1 MFAAIGGLL
10 KHDGRFL
17 FGSAVLVVM
26 LALALLSFAS
36 PYDPRAWTVVPND
49 LPPSFEHLLGTNSMG
64 QDVFWIM
71 THAIRGSLTVGI
83 LSVVMSRV
91 VAILVGLVAGYKGG
105 FADRALMSLN
115 DGFVVMPVLAIL
127 IFLGF
132 VLKESMNVFLLSA
145 LLALFGWAWDAR
157 LIRALTL
164 SLREREFTD
173 VAVFSGMSTF
183 RVVLGEYLPFA
194 VPLIL
199 ATTMTNMLFV
209 VQMEITLAVFG
220 LSSLELPTIGTSI
233 YWANQYQALFRGM
246 WWWIF
251 SPVAI
256 TIVLFVGL
264 YMLSTSVN
272 EFLDPRTRLERITLR
287 SEG

>member
-10 KHDGRFL
+10 RHDGRFL
-17 FGSAVLVVM
+17 FGFVVVLVM
-26 LALALLSFAS
+26 LVLALLSFVS
-36 PYDPRAWTVVPND
+36 PNDPRTWSVVPLD
-49 LPPSFEHLLGTNSMG
+49 LPPSLEHLLGTNSMG
-64 QDVFWIM
+64 QDVFWTM

-83 LSVVMSRV
+83 LSVIMSRA

-105 FADRALMSLN
+105 FVDRALMSLN

-132 VLKESMNVFLLSA
+132 VLKDSMNVFLLSG

-157 LIRALTL
+157 MIRALTL

-173 VAVFSGMSTF
+173 VAVFSGMSTI
-183 RVVLGEYLPFA
+183 RLVLGEYLPFA
-194 VPLIL
+194 IPLIL

-209 VQMEITLAVFG
+209 VQTEITLAVFG
-220 LSSLELPTIGTSI
+220 LSSLELPTIGNSI

-251 SPVAI
+251 SPVVI

-264 YMLSTSVN
+264 YMLSTSIN

>member
-17 FGSAVLVVM
+17 FGFVVVLLM
-26 LALALLSFAS
+26 LVLALLSFVS
-36 PYDPRAWTVVPND
+36 PYDPRTWSVVPLD

-64 QDVFWIM
+64 QDVFWTM

-83 LSVVMSRV
+83 LSVIMSRV
-91 VAILVGLVAGYKGG
+91 VAILVGLVAGYRGG
-105 FADRALMSLN
+105 FVDRALMSLN

-127 IFLGF
+127 IFFGF
-132 VLKESMNVFLLSA
+132 VLKDSMNVFLLSG

-157 LIRALTL
+157 MIRALTL

-173 VAVFSGMSTF
+173 VAVFSGMSTI

-194 VPLIL
+194 IPLIL

-251 SPVAI
+251 SPVVI
-256 TIVLFVGL
+256 TILLFVGL
-264 YMLSTSVN
+264 YMLSTSIN

>member
-1 MFAAIGGLL
+1 MLAAVGGLL

-17 FGSAVLVVM
+17 FGVVVLAVM
-26 LALALLSFAS
+26 LALALLSFVS
-36 PYDPRAWTVVPND
+36 PYDPRAWSVVPLD
-49 LPPSFEHLLGTNSMG
+49 LPPSFEHPLGTNSMG

-83 LSVVMSRV
+83 LSVVMSRI

-105 FADRALMSLN
+105 FVDRALMSLN

-127 IFLGF
+127 IFFGF
-132 VLKESMNVFLLSA
+132 VLKDSMNVFLLSG

-157 LIRALTL
+157 MIRALTL

-173 VAVFSGMSTF
+173 VAVFSGMSTI

-194 VPLIL
+194 IPLIL

-251 SPVAI
+251 SPVVI

-264 YMLSTSVN
+264 YMLSTSIN

-287 SEG
+287 SDA